1 MPLKMIRQN
10 ILVFFFR
17 DHWLHRLPHGWIKVL
32 YTTLEKWMSASKDV
46 VWYLKESKS
55 PKHTR
60 NRPGGDYRMLGGDTF
75 QSNVHFSILLQ
86 NPLML
91 LNFILVLYLFNGI

>member
-10 ILVFFFR
+10 ILVGFFR
-17 DHWLHRLPHGWIKVL
+17 DHWLHRFPHGWIKVL
-32 YTTLEKWMSASKDV
+32 YTTLEKWMSASKY

-55 PKHTR
+55 PRHTCS
-60 NRPGGDYRMLGGDTF
+60 PGGDYRMLGGDTF
-75 QSNVHFSILLQ
+75 QSDVHFSILLQ
-86 NPLML
+86 NPLMR